1 MKLYIIGNGFDL
13 NHGMKT
19 AYWDYRE
26 FLAQNHSTIKR
37 EYENSPYL
45 KAYNCDSDSRWSDL
59 ESSLRIEFEECM
71 SDLSGNYYPDMN
83 SERTPGWD
91 DIAIEVDNNFSFMEL
106 FTREYF
112 YEWIYDVQ
120 VPNGLFKREDID
132 KTASFVTFNYT
143 KTLEDTYCIPSDNIL
158 HIHGSVDDLS
168 TIQFGTPENHPD
180 SIYSS
185 LENQYSDD
193 DFYNVTYAPA
203 IGKISAYA
211 NSAYKN
217 LQDNFS
223 ILRNFVLGYSK
234 IDEVIIMG
242 HSYLGIDE
250 PYYANVFVPL
260 LQDLRWYIY
269 VYNKSDIDMAQSFIT
284 KYGLSSAQ
292 MIKW

>member
-1 MKLYIIGNGFDL
+1 
-13 NHGMKT
+13 
-19 AYWDYRE
+19 
-26 FLAQNHSTIKR
+26 
-37 EYENSPYL
+37 
-45 KAYNCDSDSRWSDL
+45 
-59 ESSLRIEFEECM
+59 M

-106 FTREYF
+106 FTKEYF

-143 KTLEDTYCIPSDNIL
+143 KTLEDTYYIPSDNIL

-250 PYYANVFVPL
+250 PYYTNVFVPL
-260 LQDLRWYIY
+260 LKNLRWYIY
-269 VYNKSDIDMAQSFIT
+269 VYNESDVYMAQSFIT

-292 MIKW
+292 MVKW